1 MSDLLIRNIR
11 PMGGPAAELLIRGGR
26 IAAIGPN
33 LAAEGAM
40 VEGVAVEDGR
50 GALAVPGLIDAHT
63 HLDKTTWGMDWHV
76 NGQNADLRGRID
88 FERGQ
93 RLAIGIDPVR
103 QPLRHALLLA
113 ANGATHIR
121 SHVDIDTDH
130 GLTIFH
136 GLLEAREKLAGII
149 TIEIVAFPQSGI
161 MPRPGTV
168 DLLDAALSEGA
179 EVVGGIDPC
188 GMDRDPKGHLDA
200 IFGLADKHGKPIDI
214 HLHETGDLGAFD
226 MEEIFARTEALGMQ
240 GKVAISHA
248 FALGAPDQA
257 RTQGLIDRIAALDI
271 AILTTGAPSAS
282 VPMILRLR
290 EAGIRVGAGCDG
302 IRDTWGPWGK
312 PDMLHRAEVVG
323 MRNGFRR
330 DEDLEYALHVCSTGG
345 AEVMGLPGHRLAVG
359 DAADLCLIDAM
370 TLAHAVADT
379 APRLLT
385 VKDGRVTARN
395 GQIAVPGVVIP

>member
-1 MSDLLIRNIR
+1 MTDLLIRNIR
-11 PMGGPAAELLIRGGR
+11 PMGGPAADLLVRGGL
-26 IAAIGPN
+26 IAAIGPD
-33 LAAEGAM
+33 LPAEGA
-40 VEGVAVEDGR
+40 AVEDGA

-63 HLDKTTWGMDWHV
+63 HLDKTTWGMGWHV
-76 NGQNADLRGRID
+76 NDQNATLRGRID
-88 FERGQ
+88 YEREN
-93 RLAIGIDPVR
+93 RMALGIDPVR

-113 ANGATHIR
+113 AHGATHIR

-130 GLTIFH
+130 GLAIFH
-136 GLLEAREKLAGII
+136 GLLEAREKLAGVID
-149 TIEIVAFPQSGI
+149 IEIVAFPQSGI
-161 MPRPGTV
+161 MTRAGTI
-168 DLLDAALSEGA
+168 DLLDAALAEGA

-200 IFGLADKHGKPIDI
+200 VFGLAEKHGKPIDI

-248 FALGAPDQA
+248 FALGAPDTARMQA
-257 RTQGLIDRIAALDI
+257 LIDRIAALDI
-271 AILTTGAPSAS
+271 AILTTGAPSAT
-282 VPMILRLR
+282 VPLILRLK

-312 PDMLHRAEVVG
+312 PDMLHRAEVIG

-345 AEVMGLPGHRLAVG
+345 AEVMGLPGHRLAIG
-359 DAADLCLIDAM
+359 DAADLCLIEAM

-379 APRLLT
+379 APRTLT
-385 VKDGRVTARN
+385 VKGGKVTAR
-395 GQIAVPGVVIP
+395 GGEIVVPGVVIP